1 MTCGGCC
8 GRATHRKLSNL
19 VKQIKKRENLGKEN
33 IVVHL
38 SSCITKDNY
47 HGPPCPHLDY
57 LDKLIGK
64 LELDIKRDTS
74 VSEIAEKRRNE
85 GVYSS

>member
-1 MTCGGCC
+1 MSVTLKNPPELARAVGFSHAAI
-8 GRATHRKLSNL
+8 GRG
-19 VKQIKKRENLGKEN
+19 Q

-57 LDKLIGK
+57 LRVLIGR
-64 LELDIKRDTS
+64 LDIEVRDDTAIS
-74 VSEIAEKRRNE
+74 HKAEERRQA
-85 GVYSS
+85 GIYKS